1 MIVTGL
7 DSNREDIIEW
17 WLDNALKHHKTEKIG
32 VWDLG
37 MSSACRNKLERKYKQ
52 VWFSEVVDGH
62 IPLHEKKIGWYYKIH
77 CVKESPEQSVVWVDS
92 DCQILTDISDIFHLV
107 PAGKIGLTKDW
118 GRSNWWATGVI
129 AINKA
134 ISPWQSGVI
143 AVNDRPSLL
152 DEWHKRLWTPDEY
165 GELIRGDQEA
175 LHDLVG
181 TGEHEQIVELPQEYQ
196 WLRLSL
202 NRGMMS
208 DNIKIIHWTGPAGKR
223 FITDVLMKG
232 GQYTGQQVE

>member
-52 VWFSEVVDGH
+52 VWFSEVIDGH

-129 AINKA
+129 
-134 ISPWQSGVI
+134 V
-143 AVNDRPSLL
+143 VNDRPSLL
-152 DEWHKRLWTPDEY
+152 DIWHKRLWTPNEY

-175 LHDLVG
+175 LNTLVG
-181 TGEHEQIVELPQEYQ
+181 TGEHKQIVELPQEYQ
-196 WLRLSL
+196 WLRMSL
-202 NRGMMS
+202 NKGIKS
-208 DNIKIIHWTGPAGKR
+208 DNMKVIHWTGPAGKR
-223 FITDVLMKG
+223 FIKEVLMKG
-232 GQYTGQQVE
+232 GQYTGQQVDTI

>member
-17 WLDNALKHHKTEKIG
+17 WLDNALNHHKTEKIG

-52 VWFSEVVDGH
+52 VWFSEVIDGH

-107 PAGKIGLTKDW
+107 PSGQIGLTKDW

-129 AINKA
+129 
-134 ISPWQSGVI
+134 V
-143 AVNDRPSLL
+143 VNDRPSLL
-152 DEWHKRLWTPDEY
+152 DTWHERLWTPDEY

-175 LHDLVG
+175 LNDLIG

-196 WLRLSL
+196 WLRASL
-202 NRGMMS
+202 NRGIKS
-208 DNIKIIHWTGPAGKR
+208 DNVKVIHWTGPAGKR

>member
-1 MIVTGL
+1 MIVTGI
-7 DSNREDIIEW
+7 DNNREDIIEW
-17 WLDNALKHHKTEKIG
+17 WIDNALKYNKTEKIG

-37 MSSACRNKLERKYKQ
+37 MSSACRKKLKHKYEQ
-52 VWFSEVVDGH
+52 VWFSEIVVSSQ
-62 IPLHEKKIGWYYKIH
+62 IGWYYKVH

-107 PAGKIGLTKDW
+107 PSGQIGLTRDW
-118 GRSNWWATGVI
+118 ARSNWWQT
-129 AINKA
+129 
-134 ISPWQSGVI
+134 GVI

-152 DEWHKRLWTPDEY
+152 DIWHKRLWTPNEY

-175 LHDLVG
+175 LHALVG

-208 DNIKIIHWTGPAGKR
+208 DNMKVIHWTGPAGKR
-223 FITDVLMKG
+223 FIKEVLMKG
-232 GQYTGQQVE
+232 GQYTGQQVDTI

>member
-1 MIVTGL
+1 MIVTGI

-17 WLDNALKHHKTEKIG
+17 WIDNALKYNKTEKIG

-37 MSSACRNKLERKYKQ
+37 MSSACRKKLKRKYEQ
-52 VWFSEVVDGH
+52 VWFSEIVVSSQ
-62 IPLHEKKIGWYYKIH
+62 IGWYYKVH

-107 PAGKIGLTKDW
+107 PSGQIGLTRDW
-118 GRSNWWATGVI
+118 GRSNWWQT
-129 AINKA
+129 
-134 ISPWQSGVI
+134 GVI

-152 DEWHKRLWTPDEY
+152 DTWHKRLWTPDEY

-175 LHDLVG
+175 LHALVG

-196 WLRLSL
+196 WLRISL
-202 NRGMMS
+202 NKGIKS
-208 DNIKIIHWTGPAGKR
+208 DNMKVIHWTGPAGKR
-223 FITDVLMKG
+223 FIKDVLMKG
-232 GQYTGQQVE
+232 GQYTGQQVDTL

>member
-52 VWFSEVVDGH
+52 VWFSEVIDGH

-107 PAGKIGLTKDW
+107 PEGKIGLTKDW

-129 AINKA
+129 
-134 ISPWQSGVI
+134 V
-143 AVNDRPSLL
+143 VNDRPSLL
-152 DEWHKRLWTPDEY
+152 DTWHERLWTPDEY

-175 LHDLVG
+175 LNDLIG

-196 WLRLSL
+196 WLRMSL
-202 NRGMMS
+202 NRGIKS
-208 DNIKIIHWTGPAGKR
+208 DNMKVIHWTGPAGKR
-223 FITDVLMKG
+223 FIKEVLMKG
-232 GQYTGQQVE
+232 GQYTGQQVNTI

>member
-17 WLDNALKHHKTEKIG
+17 WIDNALKYNKTEKIG

-37 MSSACRNKLERKYKQ
+37 MSSACRNKLKRKYKQ
-52 VWFSEVVDGH
+52 VWFSEVVVS
-62 IPLHEKKIGWYYKIH
+62 LEIGWYYKVH

-107 PAGKIGLTKDW
+107 PSGQIGLTRDW
-118 GRSNWWATGVI
+118 GRSNWWQT
-129 AINKA
+129 
-134 ISPWQSGVI
+134 GVI

-152 DEWHKRLWTPDEY
+152 DTWHKRLWTPDEY

-175 LHDLVG
+175 LNALVG

-202 NRGMMS
+202 NRGIKS
-208 DNIKIIHWTGPAGKR
+208 DNMKVIHWTGAPGKK
-223 FITDVLMKG
+223 FIRDVLMKG
-232 GQYTGQQVE
+232 GQYTGQQVDII

>member
-17 WLDNALKHHKTEKIG
+17 WLDNALKYNKTEKIG

-37 MSSACRNKLERKYKQ
+37 MSSACRNHLKRKYKQ
-52 VWFSEVVDGH
+52 VWFSEVIDGH

-129 AINKA
+129 A
-134 ISPWQSGVI
+134 
-143 AVNDRPSLL
+143 VNDRPSLL

-175 LHDLVG
+175 LNDLIG

>member
-37 MSSACRNKLERKYKQ
+37 MSSACRNHLKRKYKQ
-52 VWFSEVVDGH
+52 VWFSEVMDGH
-62 IPLHEKKIGWYYKIH
+62 IPRRKKQIGWYYKVRCI
-77 CVKESPEQSVVWVDS
+77 KESPEQSVVWVDS

-107 PAGKIGLTKDW
+107 PSGQIGLTRDW
-118 GRSNWWATGVI
+118 GRSNWWQT
-129 AINKA
+129 
-134 ISPWQSGVI
+134 GVI

-152 DEWHKRLWTPDEY
+152 DTWHKRLWTPNEY

-175 LHDLVG
+175 LNALVG
-181 TGEHEQIVELPQEYQ
+181 TGEHKQIVELPQEYQ
-196 WLRLSL
+196 WLRMSL
-202 NRGMMS
+202 NKGIKS
-208 DNIKIIHWTGPAGKR
+208 DNMKVIHWTGPAGKR
-223 FITDVLMKG
+223 FIKDVLMKG
-232 GQYTGQQVE
+232 GQYTGQQVDII

>member
-1 MIVTGL
+1 MIVTGI

-17 WLDNALKHHKTEKIG
+17 WIDNALKYNKTEKIG

-37 MSSACRNKLERKYKQ
+37 MSSACRNKLKRKYKQ
-52 VWFSEVVDGH
+52 VWFSEIVVSSQ
-62 IPLHEKKIGWYYKIH
+62 IGWYYKVH

-107 PAGKIGLTKDW
+107 PSGQIGLTRDW
-118 GRSNWWATGVI
+118 GRSNWWQTGVI
-129 AINKA
+129 AA
-134 ISPWQSGVI
+134 
-143 AVNDRPSLL
+143 NDRPSLL
-152 DEWHKRLWTPDEY
+152 DTWHKRLWTPDEY

-175 LHDLVG
+175 LNDLVG

-202 NRGMMS
+202 NRGIKS
-208 DNIKIIHWTGPAGKR
+208 DNIKVIHWTGPAGKR
-223 FITDVLMKG
+223 FIKDVLMKG
-232 GQYTGQQVE
+232 GQYTGQQVDTI